1 MKELPQRILALE
13 LRTAID
19 RAMARPGAR
28 WKFQVWWLI
37 ENNPRGAASSHVAH
51 NLGAARRAWLARL
64 ATMLTDPR
72 SLEED
77 MVRKH
82 DIEPTKKTEG
92 GPVKP
97 QGEYKVGEKGEEV
110 FIPIPKTIR
119 GDAVPE
125 KKG

>member
-1 MKELPQRILALE
+1 MED
-13 LRTAID
+13 T
-19 RAMARPGAR
+19 
-28 WKFQVWWLI
+28 
-37 ENNPRGAASSHVAH
+37 
-51 NLGAARRAWLARL
+51 
-64 ATMLTDPR
+64 R
-72 SLEED
+72 SLTEKEWTRYLHKKVALLFDVPEEAL

-110 FIPIPKTIR
+110 FIPIPKTVR